1 MNPISQAFQR
11 MQDEFQ
17 TGPNLGSPGS
27 GFGLPANA
35 GQTDVPELQALLL
48 TSGELDSNNYYKG
61 TLVAWHQCPVNTN
74 DLTQDSANGII
85 TPIRLY
91 TDQAITPGIPR
102 FVFGTV
108 VGMTFNAPTA
118 ADNGLQLYAGILG
131 GNSLSVVQVD
141 AAEGVDIDDIVLP
154 GTGCVYPGKV
164 QRTVAKGNPTTCD
177 RFLGLDPCWIVN
189 CGWSLD
195 STVRAKQPLR
205 KNERYIGVLAGY
217 YAQSSETPKP
227 IYVIKSEEPRK
238 LYRLKLTADLQHSD
252 TATAVILTW
261 DGSAWQEGHEV
272 TVEEILNNF
281 IIPSGSYIYG
291 TFCPDSGNF
300 EAVMPA
306 VRASIQGFKLYD
318 DLSPSTHSALADPV
332 DLTGYRGLEVT
343 DRITIYDE
351 LELFP
356 DLKKD
361 DQCWCTWND
370 VANSYSIIAAKIAGQ
385 PSRGTLYRDVANELT
400 QTGNTKTELVWY
412 AQDCKGGI
420 TQAANTLLIDKAG
433 EYMVQLDL
441 EVFVYNAYSGF
452 TVELYAN
459 GLGGTKLADA
469 YVRTTSG
476 ISFAVGFN
484 RTCTL
489 AATDF
494 IDVWLKNDDVSEDVR
509 WTGQLSVFR
518 LK

>member
-1 MNPISQAFQR
+1 MNLYRRVQNLEQP
-11 MQDEFQ
+11 
-17 TGPNLGSPGS
+17 GP
-27 GFGLPANA
+27 GFGTPGAGFAPPAA
-35 GQTDVPELQALLL
+35 GQMGAPELNALLL
-48 TSGELDSNNYYKG
+48 TSGERDSNGYYKA
-61 TLVAWHQCPVNTN
+61 TVVAWHQSPINTTN
-74 DLTQDSANGII
+74 LTQDPAKGIV
-85 TPIRLY
+85 TPVRLY
-91 TDQAITPGIPR
+91 TDQPLPEGTPR
-102 FVFGTV
+102 FVFGTIT
-108 VGMTFNAPTA
+108 GITFNAPTA
-118 ADNGLQLYAGILG
+118 SDNGLQLYAGILG

-164 QRTVAKGNPTTCD
+164 QRTVAAGNPTTCD

-195 STVRAKQPLR
+195 GTVRAKQPLR
-205 KNERYIGVLAGY
+205 KNERYIGVLVGY
-217 YAQSSETPKP
+217 YAQSSEDPKP
-227 IYVIKSEEPRK
+227 LYVIKSEEPRK
-238 LYRLKLTADLQHSD
+238 LYRLKLTSDLQHSD
-252 TATAVILTW
+252 TATAKILNW

-272 TVEEILNNF
+272 TVEEILDNF

-306 VRASIQGFKLYD
+306 VRASIQGFTLYE

-332 DLTGYRGLEVT
+332 DLTGYRGKEVT
-343 DRITIYDE
+343 SRITVYDE

-356 DLKKD
+356 DLKAGDK
-361 DQCWCTWND
+361 CWCTWND
-370 VANSYSIIAAKIAGQ
+370 VANSYSIIAAATTGK

-412 AQDCKGGI
+412 AADVKGGI
-420 TQAANTLLIDKAG
+420 TQAANSLLIDKDG
-433 EYMVQLDL
+433 EYVVQLDL

-452 TVELYAN
+452 TVEMYAN
-459 GLGGTKLADA
+459 GLGGNKLADA
-469 YVRTTSG
+469 YIRTTSG

-484 RTCTL
+484 RTVTL
-489 AATDF
+489 AANDF
-494 IDVWLKNDDVSEDVR
+494 IDVWLQNDDASEDVR